1 MNLKNP
7 LLLCFISVTLLT
19 MACNK
24 SDDCPACGF
33 YNGLSQKADFIPG
46 TKTGIYTTTTQ
57 TYHLTKRKATYT
69 IEDYRFIPDIE
80 GNYVHIADSTER
92 LILGYDTL
100 TVALKDGMIRFDVR
114 KPEGLYEVF
123 EGKRIH

>member
-1 MNLKNP
+1 MNLSKP
-7 LLLCFISVTLLT
+7 ILLLFISLMWMNT
-19 MACNK
+19 ACNK
-24 SDDCPACGF
+24 NEDCTACGF

-46 TKTGIYTTTTQ
+46 TKTGVYTTTTQ
-57 TYHLTKRKATYT
+57 TYHLTKQKATYT
-69 IEDYRFIPDIE
+69 IEDFRFIPDNE
-80 GNYVHIADSTER
+80 GNYFHITDSTER